1 MPILPAFPQAVS
13 AHLSK
18 WEAGG
23 MFRAILVDDDK
34 WALADIRAVFQSIES
49 GFELAGAFTNA
60 DDALVYL
67 MNHPVDL
74 VMTDICMGGKSGFDL
89 LRLTAEN
96 RLSFISI
103 IISGHDDFQYV
114 QNAFINRCFYYLLK
128 PVKKAELA
136 EVLNRACAEIAFARE
151 KALPDAGGE
160 HADSTAYDRAVA
172 YLNEHFSEQFSL
184 EDMAVSLFTNPSYL
198 SRVFS
203 QRSGCTISQ
212 YRNILRVQRAKVL
225 LAEGG
230 RSILEI
236 ALLVGFD
243 SASYFCR
250 KFKEI
255 TGVSPQ
261 DYRRRAAVR

>member
-1 MPILPAFPQAVS
+1 M
-13 AHLSK
+13 
-18 WEAGG
+18 
-23 MFRAILVDDDK
+23 
-34 WALADIRAVFQSIES
+34 QS
-49 GFELAGAFTNA
+49 
-60 DDALVYL
+60 
-67 MNHPVDL
+67 
-74 VMTDICMGGKSGFDL
+74 
-89 LRLTAEN
+89 
-96 RLSFISI
+96 
-103 IISGHDDFQYV
+103 
-114 QNAFINRCFYYLLK
+114 AFINRCFYYLLK

-136 EVLNRACAEIAFARE
+136 EVLNRACAEIAFAQE

-160 HADSTAYDRAVA
+160 HADITAYDRAVA

-225 LAEGG
+225 LAESG